1 VGTTIDN
8 INASTAFTESY
19 VLTPLRNHP
28 AYVELPDGKVLS
40 GAEWGNLLLW
50 DGGFIKLEFSRKGK
64 KSCHNVRT
72 SDHI

>member
-28 AYVELPDGKVLS
+28 AYVELPGWQGTVWGRVGQPTTLDG
-40 GAEWGNLLLW
+40 W
-50 DGGFIKLEFSRKGK
+50 FIKLEFSRKGK